1 VIGTAIAHF
10 TTAIGDSNASVT
22 ADSASEVIDNTHSV
36 WHLGDVEP
44 LHALR
49 PETHRALIAYS
60 RESWNSYEAVFLL
73 QQLGAL
79 VPVFAQNLEAL
90 YGRSGVG
97 DARRAWG
104 LAADVLSAMLDVPPT
119 IESLIE
125 FGFVRASDVGHII
138 LTPNEFSLAGSPIL
152 RRLNVTRAV
161 DGDLAPLLRLAVAHD
176 SVAAPLRAKF
186 ADELMT
192 YDAEA
197 EYLIH
202 ELMNE
207 NDDEPEVQSFREM
220 VRSMDSVPKD
230 FPVWDGRPLFIDEQR
245 VVLDYLAKAI
255 GAEIVSHNLVDD
267 QLGRVLLE
275 RAGALMVSDV
285 TDAEVLNPNVVPAKV
300 FRRPV
305 ELVCHQAGHAVLT
318 ALQAFDPEADV
329 LDRLYIV
336 EMAVWNEL
344 GIDITDALASTR
356 QLIMDRYLR
365 DLDQFTEDVLQNRVQ
380 PIRPYEFPELG

>member
-1 VIGTAIAHF
+1 
-10 TTAIGDSNASVT
+10 
-22 ADSASEVIDNTHSV
+22 
-36 WHLGDVEP
+36 VEP

-49 PETHRALIAYS
+49 PDTHRSLIAYS

-73 QQLGAL
+73 QQMGAL
-79 VPVFAQNLEAL
+79 IPLFAQNLEAL

-104 LAADVLSAMLDVPPT
+104 AAADLLSAMLDVPPT

-152 RRLNVTRAV
+152 RKLNVSRAD

-176 SVAAPLRAKF
+176 AVAAPLRVKF

-202 ELMNE
+202 ELLNE
-207 NDDEPEVQSFREM
+207 GEDEPEVQSFREV

-230 FPVWDGRPLFIDEQR
+230 FPLWDGRPLFIDEQR

-275 RAGALMVSDV
+275 RAGALMLSDV
-285 TDAEVLNPNVVPAKV
+285 TDTEVLNPNVVPAKV

-318 ALQAFDPEADV
+318 ALQAFDPDADV

-344 GIDITDALASTR
+344 GVDIAEALVSTR